1 MAGVG
6 AENQP
11 ERASGG
17 ARGKAGGGGV
27 LVTRQV
33 LVMCTID
40 VLFLKPSGL
49 PVGEDSGVTPARS
62 LYLQVS

>member
-6 AENQP
+6 AENQA

-40 VLFLKPSGL
+40 VLF
-49 PVGEDSGVTPARS
+49 
-62 LYLQVS
+62 